1 MATLAPARE
10 AVTDRRRN
18 RPDVVLLFS
27 VVAMS
32 LFGLL
37 MIYSATRYMLE
48 RSELLPT
55 FSMERQMIFVT
66 VGLIALFL
74 FSLIDYRDYRAY
86 LGIIY
91 VVTIVLLIVVFF
103 FPPVQGGRRW
113 IPLGPFNFQPGE
125 LAKLVVIITT
135 AHILSNNP
143 DGKKASWSLILKSG
157 LLVAAP
163 FVLIFLEPDLGTT
176 LVLPFVWMVMVFASG
191 AGWKQILGLVSGA
204 IAVVAAAFQWGLL
217 REHQLNR
224 IAVFIDPSI
233 DPQGIGYQLRQSKLA
248 IGSGQLFGKG
258 LFQGTQTNLS
268 YVPEQD
274 TDFIFSAV
282 GEQLGL
288 FGATIVLIVFLVIV
302 WRILAVAANARDRF
316 GGLIAVGIAAMIL
329 FHVFVNV
336 GMTIGIAPVT
346 GLPLP
351 FLSQG
356 GSFYLAM
363 AIAIGIVNSIWLRRS
378 PVPGQRT

>member
-91 VVTIVLLIVVFF
+91 AVTIVLLIIVFF

-135 AHILSNNP
+135 AHILSHNP
-143 DGKKASWSLILKSG
+143 DGKKASWSLIFKSG
-157 LLVAAP
+157 LLVAGP

-176 LVLPFVWMVMVFASG
+176 LVLPFVWMVMVFAAG
-191 AGWKQILGLVSGA
+191 AGWKQMLGLVSGA
-204 IAVVAAAFQWGLL
+204 VAVVFAAFQWGLL

-224 IAVFIDPSI
+224 VKVFIDPSI

-302 WRILAVAANARDRF
+302 WRILAVAASARDRF